1 MFSKKAA
8 TVFLFLPKERNF
20 SAFHANCEKQP
31 RKIILILVLLLLLF
45 QIGYIARMS
54 KAGALD
60 LASGVGGKI
69 DKTEVLSAVE
79 KYHYFLFKLTVSFSF
94 LNCF

>member
-1 MFSKKAA
+1 
-8 TVFLFLPKERNF
+8 
-20 SAFHANCEKQP
+20 
-31 RKIILILVLLLLLF
+31 
-45 QIGYIARMS
+45 MS
-54 KAGALD
+54 KAGAFD

-94 LNCF
+94 FKLFLINYTFKFEISQIFIISYIHMLSLNPVLSVIWLVWGFFLF